1 MIQATNLGFPRIGLA
16 RELKWAVEG
25 YWTGRVS
32 EDELLATARQ
42 LRARHWQWQLEAGID
57 QIPSND
63 FSLYDHVLDMIT
75 LVGAVPERFG
85 WCGDTVDLATYF
97 TMARGVQEKELEA
110 QGLEGT
116 GVSPLEM
123 TKWFDTNYHYLV
135 PEFHPAQSFRL
146 ATTKPLDEYL
156 EAKALGIETR
166 PVLLGPVSFLLLG
179 KAVVDGFHPL
189 ALLDRL
195 LPVYATLL
203 RRLKAAGARYVQ
215 IDEPCLV
222 CDLPPEAHRAYQQ
235 AYATLSQPDHPAL
248 VLATYFGPLEE
259 NLPWALSLPV
269 AAVHLDLVRAPEQ
282 LEPAL
287 QHLPPD
293 RILSLGLVD
302 GRNVWRTDL
311 DAAASMLQRAINAL
325 GHERVWVGPSCSL
338 LHVPI
343 DLDAEPELDPEI
355 RPWLAFARQKLHEL
369 VTLKRLAHEGEAT
382 LADQL
387 EAARRAHHA
396 RLNSTRRLD
405 PSVRQRLTTLSPNM
419 TRRSLP
425 FAERYAL
432 QQKRLK
438 LPLLPTTTIGS
449 FPQTDELRQKRA
461 AFRRGELSREAYEQ
475 LLQTTIAETI
485 ARQEIIG
492 LDLLVHGEPERS
504 DMVEYF
510 AEQLQGFLVTR
521 NGWVQ
526 SYGTRC
532 VRPPILYGDVT
543 RRGPMT
549 VQWITY
555 AQRCTTRPVKGILT
569 GPVTILQWSF
579 VRDDQPRADTCRQ
592 IALALRDEV
601 ADLEAAGI
609 AAIQID
615 EPALREGLPLRRR
628 NWPAYLDWAIEC
640 FRLVSCVA
648 RDETQIHT
656 HMCYADFEDILEAI
670 VALDADVISIEAARS
685 GMSLLE
691 SFRRCSYPNAVGPGV
706 YDIHSPRVPSVEEIE
721 TLLQRALDVIPAH
734 RLWINPDCGLKTRR
748 WAEVEAALRH
758 MVEAARRLRAQIAST
773 RVPHV

>member
-1 MIQATNLGFPRIGLA
+1 MIQATNLGFPRIGLE

-25 YWTGRVS
+25 YWAGRVS
-32 EDELLATARQ
+32 ENELLETARR
-42 LRARHWQWQLEAGID
+42 LRARHWQWQQEAGLD

-63 FSLYDHVLDMIT
+63 FSLYDHVLDTIA

-85 WCGDTVDLATYF
+85 WRGDSVDLATYF
-97 TMARGVQEKELEA
+97 AMARGVQEKELEA
-110 QGLEGT
+110 RGLEGT
-116 GVSPLEM
+116 GVPPLEM

-135 PEFHPAQSFRL
+135 PEFHPEQRFRL
-146 ATTKPLDEYL
+146 ASTKPIDEYL

-179 KAVVDGFHPL
+179 RATVTHFDPL
-189 ALLDRL
+189 TLLDRL
-195 LPVYATLL
+195 LPVYAEVL

-215 IDEPCLV
+215 MDEPCLV
-222 CDLPPEAHRAYQQ
+222 RDLPPGARQAYQQ
-235 AYATLSQPDHPAL
+235 AYAALSRPEHPAL
-248 VLATYFGPLEE
+248 VLTTYFGGLEE
-259 NLPWALSLPV
+259 NLPLARSLPV

-287 QHLPPD
+287 AHLPED

-311 DAAASMLQRAINAL
+311 DAAASMLRRAVDAL
-325 GHERVWVGPSCSL
+325 GRERVWIGPSCSL

-343 DLDAEPELDPEI
+343 DLDAESELDPEI
-355 RPWLAFARQKLHEL
+355 RPWLAFARQKLEEL
-369 VTLKRLAHEGEAT
+369 VTLKRLINEGEA
-382 LADQL
+382 AAGDRL
-387 EAARRAHHA
+387 ETARRARQE
-396 RLNSTRRLD
+396 RLTSPRRIDPEVQRRLAA
-405 PSVRQRLTTLSPNM
+405 LSSEM
-419 TRRSLP
+419 TRRGRP

-432 QQKRLK
+432 QRARLK

-449 FPQTDELRQKRA
+449 FPQTDELRRKRA
-461 AFRRGELSREAYEQ
+461 AFRRGELSREVYEQ
-475 LLQTTIAETI
+475 FLEATIAETI
-485 ARQEIIG
+485 ARQEAIG
-492 LDLLVHGEPERS
+492 LDVLVHGEPERS

-532 VRPPILYGDVT
+532 VRPPILYGDVA

-549 VQWITY
+549 VRWTTF
-555 AQRCTTRPVKGILT
+555 AQRCTARPVKGILT

-609 AAIQID
+609 SVIQID

-628 NWPAYLDWAIEC
+628 DWSAYLEWAVEC
-640 FRLVSCVA
+640 FRLASCVV

-670 VALDADVISIEAARS
+670 AALDADVISIEAARS
-685 GMSLLE
+685 RMALLE
-691 SFRRCSYPNAVGPGV
+691 AFRRFRYPNAIGPGV

-721 TLLQRALDVIPAH
+721 ALLKRALEVIPAE
-734 RLWINPDCGLKTRR
+734 RLWVNPDCGLKTRR
-748 WAEVEAALRH
+748 WAEVEPALRH
-758 MVEAARRLRAQIAST
+758 MVEAARRLRA
-773 RVPHV
+773 RVTAEAM